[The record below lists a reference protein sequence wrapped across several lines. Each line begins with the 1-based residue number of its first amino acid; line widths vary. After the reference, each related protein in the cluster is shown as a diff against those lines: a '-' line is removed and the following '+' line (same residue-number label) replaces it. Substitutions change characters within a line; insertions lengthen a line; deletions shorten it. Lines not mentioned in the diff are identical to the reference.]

1 MPALDPTAMEPDQK
15 PAGPD
20 SSPADAQGAD
30 YNSEGASSVGLL
42 LARSQTQTLSRW
54 FMVYFERVEFW
65 HRTGTPNRRHRLRHA
80 PELGLATSR

>member
-42 LARSQTQTLSRW
+42 LARAQTQTLSR
-54 FMVYFERVEFW
+54 
-65 HRTGTPNRRHRLRHA
+65 
-80 PELGLATSR
+80 

>member
-30 YNSEGASSVGLL
+30 YNSDEVFRFSWKMTVLKIRYTHEKRSCHEQTTPSSSV
-42 LARSQTQTLSRW
+42 
-54 FMVYFERVEFW
+54 V
-65 HRTGTPNRRHRLRHA
+65 RRRCCGRHV
-80 PELGLATSR
+80 PSVSFSVVKT